1 VDIGLTDQASA
12 HRISAG
18 RSLFRGHMRRFAQW
32 SRRHP
37 RIAWVTAAAVV
48 CLVLFWCYLRQAQ
61 TYQLNTDPAGQ
72 ALQAWD
78 MLHGNLLLRGWWLG
92 DVSFYTVE
100 LPLNMIIEM
109 IVGLRPVEISILAAL
124 VYTAVVLLT
133 ALLAKGRARG
143 REGVVR
149 ALLGG
154 GILLAPSLVL
164 GTRVLM
170 QGPDHLGTAVPILL
184 MLLVLDRARERWW
197 VPVVVGVLLT
207 LAQVSDVLATF
218 AGAVAVAVAC
228 GVRVVRGRPQ
238 KSGGYDLCLGLAA
251 VASIGLARLV
261 LWGIN
266 AAGGFYMRPPKN
278 GLGLAPISALPAH
291 LGDTGY
297 NLLILFGADFFGQ
310 QTVVGVIL
318 AVLHLTGV
326 ALALWG
332 LWIGLSGFFGCAAD
346 RVTQVL
352 VAGTVIILAAGIF
365 GNYMSKI
372 VGAHEI
378 VTVLPFCAVLAG
390 RLLGDRL
397 VKARLVPLLAVG
409 LACYLGALAYNDT
422 QPVQAPLHADLADW
436 LEAHHLTTGLAPY
449 WESNITSLDSGGRV
463 RLAPLKPGGASAN
476 PYESDSAWYDPAVSR
491 ANFVVTVSAPPSDA
505 SLVTPAQVQAQFGPP
520 ARTYHFR
527 EYTVMVYDYNLLT
540 RLQVPSLGGFLGG
553 SRLLTSSGARGSAD
567 APSESSPQDTA
578 VSVHEPAAHG
588 GRTKR

>member
-1 VDIGLTDQASA
+1 MDIGLTDHASA
-12 HRISAG
+12 HRVSAG
-18 RSLFRGHMRRFAQW
+18 RSLFREHMRRFTQW

-37 RIAWVTAAAVV
+37 RLAWVTAAAVV

-61 TYQLNTDPAGQ
+61 TYQLNVDPAGQ

-124 VYTAVVLLT
+124 IYTAVVLLT
-133 ALLAKGRARG
+133 ALLAKGSARG

-184 MLLVLDRARERWW
+184 ALLVLDRAPERWW

-218 AGAVAVAVAC
+218 AGAAAVAVAC
-228 GVRVVRGRPQ
+228 GVRVGLEVVRRQRPL
-238 KSGGYDLCLGLAA
+238 KSAGYDLWIGLAA
-251 VASIGLARLV
+251 VISIGLAHLV

-278 GLGLAPISALPAH
+278 GLGLAPISALPTHAWE
-291 LGDTGY
+291 TGY

-310 QTVVGVIL
+310 HTAVGVVL
-318 AVLHLTGV
+318 ALLHLTGV
-326 ALALWG
+326 ALALCG
-332 LWIGLSGFFGCAAD
+332 LLIGLAGFFGRAAD
-346 RVTQVL
+346 RVIQVL
-352 VAGTVIILAAGIF
+352 VAGTVIILAAGTF

-390 RLLGDRL
+390 RFLGGAL

-422 QPVQAPLHADLADW
+422 QPVQAPLHVDLADW
-436 LEAHHLTTGLAPY
+436 LVAHHLTTGLAPY

-491 ANFVVTVSAPPSDA
+491 ANFVVTVSSPPSDA
-505 SLVTPAQVQAQFGPP
+505 SLVTPGQVQARFGPP
-520 ARTYHFR
+520 ARTYHFK

-540 RLQVPSLGGFLGG
+540 RLQVPSLGGF
-553 SRLLTSSGARGSAD
+553 
-567 APSESSPQDTA
+567 
-578 VSVHEPAAHG
+578 
-588 GRTKR
+588 

>member
-1 VDIGLTDQASA
+1 MDIGLTDQASA
-12 HRISAG
+12 RRVSAG
-18 RSLFRGHMRRFAQW
+18 RSLFREHMLRFTRW

-37 RIAWVTAAAVV
+37 RLAWVTAAAVV

-124 VYTAVVLLT
+124 IYTAVVLLT
-133 ALLAKGRARG
+133 ALLAKGSARG

-218 AGAVAVAVAC
+218 AGAAAVALAC
-228 GVRVVRGRPQ
+228 GVRVFLDVVRCQRPL
-238 KSGGYDLCLGLAA
+238 KSAGYDLSLGLAA
-251 VASIGLARLV
+251 VISIGLAHLI

-291 LGDTGY
+291 AGETVY

-318 AVLHLTGV
+318 ALLHLTGV

-332 LWIGLSGFFGCAAD
+332 LLIGLSGFFGRAAD

-390 RLLGDRL
+390 RLLGGGL
-397 VKARLVPLLAVG
+397 VKARLVPVLAVG

-449 WESNITSLDSGGRV
+449 WESNITSLNSGGRV

-476 PYESDSAWYDPAVSR
+476 PYESHSAWYNPAVSR

-505 SLVTPAQVQAQFGPP
+505 SLVTPAQVHAQFGPP
-520 ARTYHFR
+520 ARTYHFK

-540 RLQVPSLGGFLGG
+540 RLQVPSLGGF
-553 SRLLTSSGARGSAD
+553 
-567 APSESSPQDTA
+567 
-578 VSVHEPAAHG
+578 
-588 GRTKR
+588 

>member
-1 VDIGLTDQASA
+1 MDIGLTDQASA

-18 RSLFRGHMRRFAQW
+18 RSLFREHMRRFTQW

-37 RIAWVTAAAVV
+37 RLAWVTAAAVV

-61 TYQLNTDPAGQ
+61 TYQLNVDPAGQ

-124 VYTAVVLLT
+124 IYTAVVLLT
-133 ALLAKGRARG
+133 ALLAKGSARG

-184 MLLVLDRARERWW
+184 ALLVLDRAPERWW

-218 AGAVAVAVAC
+218 AGAAAVAVAC
-228 GVRVVRGRPQ
+228 GVRVGLEIVRHQRPL
-238 KSGGYDLCLGLAA
+238 KSAGYDLCLGLAA
-251 VASIGLARLV
+251 VISIGLAHLV

-266 AAGGFYMRPPKN
+266 AAGGFYMRPPKY

-291 LGDTGY
+291 AGDTVY

-310 QTVVGVIL
+310 HTVVGVVL
-318 AVLHLTGV
+318 ALLHLTGV
-326 ALALWG
+326 ALALCG
-332 LWIGLSGFFGCAAD
+332 LLIGLAGFFGRAAD

-352 VAGTVIILAAGIF
+352 VAGTVIILAAGI
-365 GNYMSKI
+365 
-372 VGAHEI
+372 VRQLHVRDRRRPRDRHRA
-378 VTVLPFCAVLAG
+378 AVLRGARRPAPRRRSGQGEAG
-390 RLLGDRL
+390 ATARRWARLLPRS
-397 VKARLVPLLAVG
+397 ARLQRHPAG
-409 LACYLGALAYNDT
+409 
-422 QPVQAPLHADLADW
+422 
-436 LEAHHLTTGLAPY
+436 
-449 WESNITSLDSGGRV
+449 
-463 RLAPLKPGGASAN
+463 PGS
-476 PYESDSAWYDPAVSR
+476 V
-491 ANFVVTVSAPPSDA
+491 
-505 SLVTPAQVQAQFGPP
+505 
-520 ARTYHFR
+520 
-527 EYTVMVYDYNLLT
+527 
-540 RLQVPSLGGFLGG
+540 
-553 SRLLTSSGARGSAD
+553 ARGSGGLAG
-567 APSESSPQDTA
+567 SSPSDDRPGTVLGIEHHLA
-578 VSVHEPAAHG
+578 
-588 GRTKR
+588 R

>member
-1 VDIGLTDQASA
+1 V
-12 HRISAG
+12 
-18 RSLFRGHMRRFAQW
+18 
-32 SRRHP
+32 
-37 RIAWVTAAAVV
+37 AAAAAV

-61 TYQLNTDPAGQ
+61 TYQVNTDPAGQ

-100 LPLNMIIEM
+100 LPLNMIIEA
-109 IVGLRPVEISILAAL
+109 IIGLRPFEIPILAAL
-124 VYTAVVLLT
+124 IYTAVVLLT
-133 ALLAKGRARG
+133 ALLAKGSARG

-164 GTRVLM
+164 GTRVLL

-184 MLLVLDRARERWW
+184 ALLVLDRARERWW

-218 AGAVAVAVAC
+218 AGAAAVAVAC
-228 GVRVVRGRPQ
+228 GVRVFLDMVRHQRSL
-238 KSGGYDLCLGLAA
+238 KSAGFDLSLGLAA
-251 VASIGLARLV
+251 VVSIGLAHLV

-266 AAGGFYMRPPKN
+266 AVGGFYMRPPKN
-278 GLGLAPISALPAH
+278 GLGLAPLSTLPTHAWE
-291 LGDTGY
+291 TGY

-310 QTVVGVIL
+310 HTVIGVVL
-318 AVLHLTGV
+318 ALLHLTGV

-332 LWIGLSGFFGCAAD
+332 LLIGLSGFFGRGAD
-346 RVTQVL
+346 RVVQVL
-352 VAGTVIILAAGIF
+352 VASTVIILAAGIF
-365 GNYMSKI
+365 GNYMSEV

-390 RLLGDRL
+390 RLLGGGL

-422 QPVQAPLHADLADW
+422 QPVQAPLHMDLADW

-476 PYESDSAWYDPAVSR
+476 PYESDSAWFDPAVSR

-505 SLVTPAQVQAQFGPP
+505 ALVTPGDVRAQFGPP
-520 ARTYHFR
+520 ARTYHFE

-540 RLQVPSLGGFLGG
+540 RLQVPSLGGF
-553 SRLLTSSGARGSAD
+553 
-567 APSESSPQDTA
+567 
-578 VSVHEPAAHG
+578 
-588 GRTKR
+588 

>member
-1 VDIGLTDQASA
+1 MDIGLTDQASA
-12 HRISAG
+12 GHVSAG

-37 RIAWVTAAAVV
+37 RLTWVMAAAVV

-61 TYQLNTDPAGQ
+61 TYQLNADPAGQ

-109 IVGLRPVEISILAAL
+109 FTGLRPVEISILAAL
-124 VYTAVVLLT
+124 IYTAVVLLT
-133 ALLAKGRARG
+133 ALLAKGSARG

-149 ALLGG
+149 AVLGG

-170 QGPDHLGTAVPILL
+170 QGPDHLGTAVPILV
-184 MLLVLDRARERWW
+184 MLLVLDRAPERWW

-218 AGAVAVAVAC
+218 AGAAAVAVAC
-228 GVRVVRGRPQ
+228 GVRVCLEIVRRQRPL
-238 KSGGYDLCLGLAA
+238 KFPGYDLSLVVAA
-251 VASIGLARLV
+251 VISIGLAHLV
-261 LWGIN
+261 LWGIH

-278 GLGLAPISALPAH
+278 GLGLAPISALPTHAWEM
-291 LGDTGY
+291 GY
-297 NLLILFGADFFGQ
+297 NLLILFGADVFGQ
-310 QTVVGVIL
+310 QTAVGVVVAL
-318 AVLHLTGV
+318 LHLTGV
-326 ALALWG
+326 ALALVG
-332 LWIGLSGFFGCAAD
+332 LLVGLFGFFGRAAD
-346 RVTQVL
+346 RVIQVL
-352 VAGTVIILAAGIF
+352 VAGTVIILAAGTF

-390 RLLGDRL
+390 RLLGGRL
-397 VKARLVPLLAVG
+397 VKARLVPTLAVG

-422 QPVQAPLHADLADW
+422 QPIQAPLHVDLADW

-476 PYESDSAWYDPAVSR
+476 PYESSSAWYDPAMSR

-505 SLVTPAQVQAQFGPP
+505 ALVTPGEVLAHFGPP
-520 ARTYHFR
+520 ARTYHFK

-540 RLQVPSLGGFLGG
+540 RLRVPSLGGF
-553 SRLLTSSGARGSAD
+553 
-567 APSESSPQDTA
+567 
-578 VSVHEPAAHG
+578 
-588 GRTKR
+588 

>member
-18 RSLFRGHMRRFAQW
+18 RSLFREHMRRFAQW

-37 RIAWVTAAAVV
+37 RLAWVTAAAVV

-332 LWIGLSGFFGCAAD
+332 LWIGLSGFFGRAAD

-540 RLQVPSLGGFLGG
+540 RLQVPSLGGF
-553 SRLLTSSGARGSAD
+553 
-567 APSESSPQDTA
+567 
-578 VSVHEPAAHG
+578 
-588 GRTKR
+588 

>member
-12 HRISAG
+12 RRVSAG
-18 RSLFRGHMRRFAQW
+18 RSLFREHMRRFTQW
-32 SRRHP
+32 SGRHP
-37 RIAWVTAAAVV
+37 RLAWVTAAAVV

-61 TYQLNTDPAGQ
+61 TYQLNADPAGQ

-78 MLHGNLLLRGWWLG
+78 MLHGNLLLSGWWLG

-109 IVGLRPVEISILAAL
+109 IVGLRPVEISVLAAL
-124 VYTAVVLLT
+124 IYTAVVLLT
-133 ALLAKGRARG
+133 ALLAKGSARG

-170 QGPDHLGTAVPILL
+170 QGPDHLGTAVPILV
-184 MLLVLDRARERWW
+184 MLLVLDRAPERWW

-218 AGAVAVAVAC
+218 AGAAAVAVAC
-228 GVRVVRGRPQ
+228 GVRVFLDSVRRQRPL
-238 KSGGYDLCLGLAA
+238 KSAGYDLSLGLAA
-251 VASIGLARLV
+251 VVSIGLAQLV

-278 GLGLAPISALPAH
+278 GLGLAPLSALPAH
-291 LGDTGY
+291 AGDLGY

-310 QTVVGVIL
+310 NTVVGVVL
-318 AVLHLTGV
+318 ALLHLTGV

-332 LWIGLSGFFGCAAD
+332 LLIGLSGFFGRAAD

-352 VAGTVIILAAGIF
+352 VASTVIILAAGTF
-365 GNYMSKI
+365 SNYMSKI

-390 RLLGDRL
+390 RLLGGGL
-397 VKARLVPLLAVG
+397 VKARLTPLLAVG

-422 QPVQAPLHADLADW
+422 QPIRAPLHVDLANW

-476 PYESDSAWYDPAVSR
+476 PYESDSAWYNPAVSR

-505 SLVTPAQVQAQFGPP
+505 ALVTPDEVRAQFGPP
-520 ARTYHFR
+520 ARTYHFE

-540 RLQVPSLGGFLGG
+540 RLQVPSVGGF
-553 SRLLTSSGARGSAD
+553 
-567 APSESSPQDTA
+567 
-578 VSVHEPAAHG
+578 
-588 GRTKR
+588 

>member
-1 VDIGLTDQASA
+1 MDIGLTDHASA

-18 RSLFRGHMRRFAQW
+18 RSLFREHMRRFTQW

-37 RIAWVTAAAVV
+37 RLAWVTAAAVV

-61 TYQLNTDPAGQ
+61 TYQLNADPAGQ

-124 VYTAVVLLT
+124 IYTAVVLLT
-133 ALLAKGRARG
+133 ALLAKGSARG

-184 MLLVLDRARERWW
+184 MLLVLDRAPERWW

-207 LAQVSDVLATF
+207 LAQVSDLLATF
-218 AGAVAVAVAC
+218 AGAAAVAVAC
-228 GVRVVRGRPQ
+228 GVRVCLEIVRRQRPL
-238 KSGGYDLCLGLAA
+238 KFPGYDLSLVVAA
-251 VASIGLARLV
+251 VISIGLAHLV
-261 LWGIN
+261 LWGIH

-278 GLGLAPISALPAH
+278 GMGLAPISALPTHAWEV
-291 LGDTGY
+291 GY

-310 QTVVGVIL
+310 HTAVGVVL
-318 AVLHLTGV
+318 ALLHLTGV
-326 ALALWG
+326 ALALLG
-332 LWIGLSGFFGCAAD
+332 LLIGLFGFFGRAAD
-346 RVTQVL
+346 RVIQVL
-352 VAGTVIILAAGIF
+352 VAGTVIILAAGTF

-390 RLLGDRL
+390 RLLGGRL
-397 VKARLVPLLAVG
+397 VKARLVPTLAVG

-422 QPVQAPLHADLADW
+422 QPIQAPLHVDLADW

-476 PYESDSAWYDPAVSR
+476 PYESDSAWYNPAVSR

-505 SLVTPAQVQAQFGPP
+505 SLVTPGEVLAQFGPP
-520 ARTYHFR
+520 ARTYHFE

-540 RLQVPSLGGFLGG
+540 RLQVPSLGGF
-553 SRLLTSSGARGSAD
+553 
-567 APSESSPQDTA
+567 
-578 VSVHEPAAHG
+578 
-588 GRTKR
+588 

>member
-1 VDIGLTDQASA
+1 MAMAAIG
-12 HRISAG
+12 
-18 RSLFRGHMRRFAQW
+18 
-32 SRRHP
+32 
-37 RIAWVTAAAVV
+37 
-48 CLVLFWCYLRQAQ
+48 LVLFWCYLRQAQ
-61 TYQLNTDPAGQ
+61 TYQLNADPAGQ

-100 LPLNMIIEM
+100 LPLNMIIEA
-109 IVGLRPVEISILAAL
+109 IIGLRPFEIPILAAL
-124 VYTAVVLLT
+124 IYTAVVLLT
-133 ALLAKGRARG
+133 ALLAKGSARG

-184 MLLVLDRARERWW
+184 ALLVLDRAPERWW

-218 AGAVAVAVAC
+218 AGAAAVAVAC
-228 GVRVVRGRPQ
+228 GVRVFLDIVRRQ
-238 KSGGYDLCLGLAA
+238 RSLKSAGYDLSLGLAA
-251 VASIGLARLV
+251 VVSIGLAHLV

-266 AAGGFYMRPPKN
+266 AAGGFYMRPPKY

-291 LGDTGY
+291 AWDTVY

-310 QTVVGVIL
+310 QTVVGVVL
-318 AVLHLTGV
+318 ALLHLTGV
-326 ALALWG
+326 VLALWG
-332 LWIGLSGFFGCAAD
+332 LLIGLFGFFGRAAD

-352 VAGTVIILAAGIF
+352 VAGTVIIFAAGTF

-390 RLLGDRL
+390 RLLGGAL

-422 QPVQAPLHADLADW
+422 QPVRAPLHTDLADW

-476 PYESDSAWYDPAVSR
+476 PYESDSAWYNPAVSR
-491 ANFVVTVSAPPSDA
+491 ANFVVTVSSPPSDA
-505 SLVTPAQVQAQFGPP
+505 SLVTPGQVQAQFGPP
-520 ARTYHFR
+520 ARTYHFK

-540 RLQVPSLGGFLGG
+540 RLQVPSLGGF
-553 SRLLTSSGARGSAD
+553 
-567 APSESSPQDTA
+567 
-578 VSVHEPAAHG
+578 
-588 GRTKR
+588 

>member
-1 VDIGLTDQASA
+1 MDIGLTDQASA
-12 HRISAG
+12 RRISAG
-18 RSLFRGHMRRFAQW
+18 RSPFRDRMLRFTRW

-37 RIAWVTAAAVV
+37 RLTWVTAAAVIS
-48 CLVLFWCYLRQAQ
+48 LVLFWCYLRQAQ
-61 TYQLNTDPAGQ
+61 TYQLNADPAGQ

-78 MLHGNLLLRGWWLG
+78 MLHGNLLLHGWWLG

-109 IVGLRPVEISILAAL
+109 IVGLKPVEISILAAL
-124 VYTAVVLLT
+124 IYTAVVLLT
-133 ALLAKGRARG
+133 ALLAKGSARG

-164 GTRVLM
+164 VTRVLM

-184 MLLVLDRARERWW
+184 MLLVLDRAPERWW

-207 LAQVSDVLATF
+207 LAQVSDLLATF
-218 AGAVAVAVAC
+218 AGAAAVAVGC
-228 GVRVVRGRPQ
+228 GVRVGLAIARRQRPL
-238 KSGGYDLCLGLAA
+238 KSQGYDLSLVVAA
-251 VASIGLARLV
+251 VISIGLAQLV
-261 LWGIN
+261 LSGIH
-266 AAGGFYMRPPKN
+266 AAGGFYMPPPKN
-278 GLGLAPISALPAH
+278 GMGFAPLSALPAH
-291 LGDTGY
+291 AWDTVY

-310 QTVVGVIL
+310 HTVVDVVL

-332 LWIGLSGFFGCAAD
+332 LVIGLSGFFGRAAD

-352 VAGTVIILAAGIF
+352 VAGTVIILAAGAF

-378 VTVLPFCAVLAG
+378 VTVLPFCAILAG
-390 RLLGDRL
+390 RLLGGSL

-409 LACYLGALAYNDT
+409 LACYLGALAYNAT
-422 QPVQAPLHADLADW
+422 QPAQAPLHVDLANW

-463 RLAPLKPGGASAN
+463 RLAPLTPGGASAN
-476 PYESDSAWYDPAVSR
+476 PYESNAAWYDPAVSR

-505 SLVTPAQVQAQFGPP
+505 ALVTPDEVQAQFGPP
-520 ARTYHFR
+520 ARTYHFD

-540 RLQVPSLGGFLGG
+540 RLQVPSLGGF
-553 SRLLTSSGARGSAD
+553 
-567 APSESSPQDTA
+567 
-578 VSVHEPAAHG
+578 
-588 GRTKR
+588 

>member
-12 HRISAG
+12 RRVSAG
-18 RSLFRGHMRRFAQW
+18 RSLFREHMLRFTRW

-37 RIAWVTAAAVV
+37 RLAWVTAAAVV

-124 VYTAVVLLT
+124 IYTAVVLLT
-133 ALLAKGRARG
+133 ALLAKGSARG

-184 MLLVLDRARERWW
+184 MLLVLDRAPKRWW

-218 AGAVAVAVAC
+218 AGAAAVALAC
-228 GVRVVRGRPQ
+228 GVRVFLDVVRCQRPL
-238 KSGGYDLCLGLAA
+238 KSARYDLSLGLAA
-251 VASIGLARLV
+251 VISIGLAHLI

-291 LGDTGY
+291 AGETVY

-318 AVLHLTGV
+318 ALLHLTGV

-332 LWIGLSGFFGCAAD
+332 LLIGLSGFFGRAAD

-390 RLLGDRL
+390 RLLGGGL
-397 VKARLVPLLAVG
+397 VKARLVPVLAVG

-422 QPVQAPLHADLADW
+422 QPVQAPLHADFADW

-449 WESNITSLDSGGRV
+449 WESNITSLNSGGRV

-476 PYESDSAWYDPAVSR
+476 PYESHSAWYNPAVSR

-505 SLVTPAQVQAQFGPP
+505 SLVTPAQVHAQFGPP
-520 ARTYHFR
+520 ARTYHFK

-540 RLQVPSLGGFLGG
+540 RLQVPSLGGF
-553 SRLLTSSGARGSAD
+553 
-567 APSESSPQDTA
+567 
-578 VSVHEPAAHG
+578 
-588 GRTKR
+588 

>member
-1 VDIGLTDQASA
+1 MDIGLTDQASA
-12 HRISAG
+12 RRISAG
-18 RSLFRGHMRRFAQW
+18 RSPFRDRMLRFTRW

-37 RIAWVTAAAVV
+37 RLAWVTAAAVIS
-48 CLVLFWCYLRQAQ
+48 LVLFWCYLRQAQ
-61 TYQLNTDPAGQ
+61 TYQLNADPAGQ

-78 MLHGNLLLRGWWLG
+78 MLHGNLLLHGWWLG

-109 IVGLRPVEISILAAL
+109 IVGLKPVEISILAAL
-124 VYTAVVLLT
+124 IYTAVVLLT
-133 ALLAKGRARG
+133 ALLAKGSARG

-170 QGPDHLGTAVPILL
+170 QGPDHLGTAVPILV
-184 MLLVLDRARERWW
+184 MLLVLDRAPERWW

-207 LAQVSDVLATF
+207 LAQVSDLLATF
-218 AGAVAVAVAC
+218 AGAAAVAVAC

-251 VASIGLARLV
+251 VVSIGLARLV

-278 GLGLAPISALPAH
+278 GLGLAPISALPGH

-310 QTVVGVIL
+310 HTVVDVIL
-318 AVLHLTGV
+318 ALLHLTGV

-332 LWIGLSGFFGCAAD
+332 LLIGLSGFFGRAAD

-352 VAGTVIILAAGIF
+352 VAGTVIILAAGAF

-378 VTVLPFCAVLAG
+378 VTVLPFCAILAG
-390 RLLGDRL
+390 RLLGGAL

-409 LACYLGALAYNDT
+409 LACYLGALAYNAT
-422 QPVQAPLHADLADW
+422 QPAQAPLHVDLANW

-463 RLAPLKPGGASAN
+463 RLAPLTPGGASAN
-476 PYESDSAWYDPAVSR
+476 PYESNAAWYNPAVSR

-505 SLVTPAQVQAQFGPP
+505 ALVTPDEVQAQFGPP
-520 ARTYHFR
+520 ARTYHFD

-540 RLQVPSLGGFLGG
+540 RLPVPSLGGF
-553 SRLLTSSGARGSAD
+553 
-567 APSESSPQDTA
+567 
-578 VSVHEPAAHG
+578 
-588 GRTKR
+588 

>member
-1 VDIGLTDQASA
+1 
-12 HRISAG
+12 
-18 RSLFRGHMRRFAQW
+18 MRRFARW

-37 RIAWVTAAAVV
+37 RLAWVAAAAAV

-61 TYQLNTDPAGQ
+61 TYQVNTDPAGQ

-100 LPLNMIIEM
+100 LPLNMIIEA
-109 IVGLRPVEISILAAL
+109 IIGLRPFEIPILAAL
-124 VYTAVVLLT
+124 IYTAVVLLT
-133 ALLAKGRARG
+133 ALLAKGSARG
-143 REGVVR
+143 REGVFR

-164 GTRVLM
+164 GTRVLL
-170 QGPDHLGTAVPILL
+170 QWPDHLGTAVPILL
-184 MLLVLDRARERWW
+184 ALLVLDRARERWW

-218 AGAVAVAVAC
+218 AGAAAVAC
-228 GVRVVRGRPQ
+228 GVRVFLDMVRHQRSL
-238 KSGGYDLCLGLAA
+238 KSAGFDLSLGLAA
-251 VASIGLARLV
+251 VVSIGLAHLV

-266 AAGGFYMRPPKN
+266 AVGGFYMRPPKN
-278 GLGLAPISALPAH
+278 GLGLAPLPTLPTHAWE
-291 LGDTGY
+291 TGY

-310 QTVVGVIL
+310 HTVIGVVL
-318 AVLHLTGV
+318 ALLHLTGV

-332 LWIGLSGFFGCAAD
+332 LLIGLSGFFGRGAD
-346 RVTQVL
+346 RVVQVL
-352 VAGTVIILAAGIF
+352 VASTVIILAAGIF
-365 GNYMSKI
+365 GNYMSEV

-390 RLLGDRL
+390 RLLGGGL

-422 QPVQAPLHADLADW
+422 QPVQAPLHMDLADW

-476 PYESDSAWYDPAVSR
+476 PYESDSAWFDPAVSR

-505 SLVTPAQVQAQFGPP
+505 ALVTPGDVRAQFGPP
-520 ARTYHFR
+520 ARTYHFE

-540 RLQVPSLGGFLGG
+540 RLQVPSLGGF
-553 SRLLTSSGARGSAD
+553 
-567 APSESSPQDTA
+567 
-578 VSVHEPAAHG
+578 
-588 GRTKR
+588 

>member
-1 VDIGLTDQASA
+1 MAMAAIG
-12 HRISAG
+12 
-18 RSLFRGHMRRFAQW
+18 
-32 SRRHP
+32 
-37 RIAWVTAAAVV
+37 
-48 CLVLFWCYLRQAQ
+48 LVLFWCYLRQAQ
-61 TYQLNTDPAGQ
+61 TYQLNADPAGQ

-100 LPLNMIIEM
+100 LPLNMIIEA
-109 IVGLRPVEISILAAL
+109 IIGLRPVEIPILAAL
-124 VYTAVVLLT
+124 IYTAVVLLT
-133 ALLAKGRARG
+133 SLLAKGSARG

-184 MLLVLDRARERWW
+184 MLLVLDRAPERWW

-218 AGAVAVAVAC
+218 AGAAAVAVAC
-228 GVRVVRGRPQ
+228 GVRVFLDIVRRQGSL
-238 KSGGYDLCLGLAA
+238 KSAGYDLSLGLAA
-251 VASIGLARLV
+251 VVSIGLAHLV

-278 GLGLAPISALPAH
+278 GLGLAPLSALPTHA
-291 LGDTGY
+291 GDLVY

-310 QTVVGVIL
+310 HTVVGVVL
-318 AVLHLTGV
+318 ALLHLTGV

-332 LWIGLSGFFGCAAD
+332 LLIGLSGFFGRAAD
-346 RVTQVL
+346 RVVQVL
-352 VAGTVIILAAGIF
+352 VASTVIILAAGTF
-365 GNYMSKI
+365 GNYMSRV

-390 RLLGDRL
+390 RLLGGGL
-397 VKARLVPLLAVG
+397 VKARLTPLLAVG

-422 QPVQAPLHADLADW
+422 QPVRAPLHADLADW

-476 PYESDSAWYDPAVSR
+476 PYESDSAWYNPAVSR
-491 ANFVVTVSAPPSDA
+491 ANFVVTASTPPSDA
-505 SLVTPAQVQAQFGPP
+505 ALVTPGDVRAQFGPP
-520 ARTYHFR
+520 ARTYHFD

-540 RLQVPSLGGFLGG
+540 RLQVPSLGGF
-553 SRLLTSSGARGSAD
+553 
-567 APSESSPQDTA
+567 
-578 VSVHEPAAHG
+578 
-588 GRTKR
+588 

>member
-1 VDIGLTDQASA
+1 MDSGLTDQATA
-12 HRISAG
+12 RPAGAG
-18 RSLFRGHMRRFAQW
+18 RSPFREHMRRFARW

-37 RIAWVTAAAVV
+37 RIAWVTATAAIG
-48 CLVLFWCYLRQAQ
+48 LVLFWCYLRQAQ
-61 TYQLNTDPAGQ
+61 TYQLNADPAGQ

-109 IVGLRPVEISILAAL
+109 FTGLRPVEISILAAL
-124 VYTAVVLLT
+124 IYTAVVLLT
-133 ALLAKGRARG
+133 ALLAKGSARG

-149 ALLGG
+149 AVLGG

-184 MLLVLDRARERWW
+184 MLLVLDRAPERWW

-207 LAQVSDVLATF
+207 LAQVSDLLATF
-218 AGAVAVAVAC
+218 AGAAAVAVAC
-228 GVRVVRGRPQ
+228 GVRVCLEIVRRQRPL
-238 KSGGYDLCLGLAA
+238 KFPGYDLSLVVAA
-251 VASIGLARLV
+251 VISIGLAHLV
-261 LWGIN
+261 LWGIH
-266 AAGGFYMRPPKN
+266 AAGGFYLRPPKN
-278 GLGLAPISALPAH
+278 GLGLAPISALPTHAW
-291 LGDTGY
+291 DMGY

-310 QTVVGVIL
+310 QTAVGVVL
-318 AVLHLTGV
+318 ALLHLTGV
-326 ALALWG
+326 ALALLG
-332 LWIGLSGFFGCAAD
+332 LLIGLFGFFGRAAD
-346 RVTQVL
+346 RVIQVL
-352 VAGTVIILAAGIF
+352 VAGTVIILAAGTF

-390 RLLGDRL
+390 RLLGGRL
-397 VKARLVPLLAVG
+397 VKARLVPTLAVG

-422 QPVQAPLHADLADW
+422 QPIQAPLHVDLADW

-476 PYESDSAWYDPAVSR
+476 PYESNSAWYNPAVSR

-505 SLVTPAQVQAQFGPP
+505 SLVTPGEVLAQFGPP
-520 ARTYHFR
+520 ARTYHFE

-540 RLQVPSLGGFLGG
+540 RLRVPSLGGF
-553 SRLLTSSGARGSAD
+553 
-567 APSESSPQDTA
+567 
-578 VSVHEPAAHG
+578 
-588 GRTKR
+588 

>member
-1 VDIGLTDQASA
+1 MDIGLTDQASA

-18 RSLFRGHMRRFAQW
+18 RSLFREHMRRLTQW

-37 RIAWVTAAAVV
+37 RLAWVTAAAVV

-61 TYQLNTDPAGQ
+61 TYQLNADPAGQ

-124 VYTAVVLLT
+124 IYTAVVLLT
-133 ALLAKGRARG
+133 ALLAKGSARG

-184 MLLVLDRARERWW
+184 ALLVLDRAPERWW

-218 AGAVAVAVAC
+218 AGAAAVAVAC
-228 GVRVVRGRPQ
+228 GVRVFLDIVRRQ
-238 KSGGYDLCLGLAA
+238 RSLKSAGYDLSLGLAA
-251 VASIGLARLV
+251 VVSIGLAHLV

-278 GLGLAPISALPAH
+278 GLGLAPLSALPAH
-291 LGDTGY
+291 AGDLGY

-310 QTVVGVIL
+310 DTVVSVVL
-318 AVLHLTGV
+318 ALLHLTGV

-332 LWIGLSGFFGCAAD
+332 LLIGLSGFFGRAAD

-352 VAGTVIILAAGIF
+352 VAGTVIILAAGTF

-390 RLLGDRL
+390 RLLGGAL

-422 QPVQAPLHADLADW
+422 QPVRAPLHVDLADW

-476 PYESDSAWYDPAVSR
+476 PYESDSAWYNPAVSR
-491 ANFVVTVSAPPSDA
+491 ANFVVTVSSPPSDA
-505 SLVTPAQVQAQFGPP
+505 SLVTPGQVQAQFGPP
-520 ARTYHFR
+520 ARTYHFK

-540 RLQVPSLGGFLGG
+540 RLQVPSLGGF
-553 SRLLTSSGARGSAD
+553 
-567 APSESSPQDTA
+567 
-578 VSVHEPAAHG
+578 
-588 GRTKR
+588 

>member
-1 VDIGLTDQASA
+1 
-12 HRISAG
+12 
-18 RSLFRGHMRRFAQW
+18 MRRFTQW
-32 SRRHP
+32 FRRHP
-37 RIAWVTAAAVV
+37 RLAWVTAATAV
-48 CLVLFWCYLRQAQ
+48 CLALFWCYLRQAQ

-78 MLHGNLLLRGWWLG
+78 MLHGNLLLHGWWLG
-92 DVSFYTVE
+92 DVSFYTIE

-124 VYTAVVLLT
+124 IYTAVVLLT
-133 ALLAKGRARG
+133 ALLAKGSARG

-184 MLLVLDRARERWW
+184 MLLVIDRAPERWW

-218 AGAVAVAVAC
+218 AGAAAVAVAC
-228 GVRVVRGRPQ
+228 GVRVFLETVWRQRPL
-238 KSGGYDLCLGLAA
+238 KSAGYDLSLGLAA
-251 VASIGLARLV
+251 VISIGLAQLA

-310 QTVVGVIL
+310 HTVVSVIL
-318 AVLHLTGV
+318 AVLHLAGV

-332 LWIGLSGFFGCAAD
+332 LWIGLSGFFGRAAD

-352 VAGTVIILAAGIF
+352 VAGTVIIVAAGAF

-390 RLLGDRL
+390 RLLGGRL

-505 SLVTPAQVQAQFGPP
+505 ALVTPAQVQAQFGPP

-540 RLQVPSLGGFLGG
+540 RLQVPSLGGF
-553 SRLLTSSGARGSAD
+553 
-567 APSESSPQDTA
+567 
-578 VSVHEPAAHG
+578 
-588 GRTKR
+588 

>member
-1 VDIGLTDQASA
+1 MDSGLTDQATA
-12 HRISAG
+12 RPAGAG
-18 RSLFRGHMRRFAQW
+18 RSPFREHMRRFARW

-37 RIAWVTAAAVV
+37 RIAWVMAMAAIG
-48 CLVLFWCYLRQAQ
+48 LVLFWCYLRQAQ
-61 TYQLNTDPAGQ
+61 TYQLNADPAGQ

-100 LPLNMIIEM
+100 LPLNMIIEA
-109 IVGLRPVEISILAAL
+109 IVGLRPVEIPILAAL
-124 VYTAVVLLT
+124 IYTAVVLLT
-133 ALLAKGRARG
+133 ALLAKGSARG

-184 MLLVLDRARERWW
+184 ALLVLDRAPERWW
-197 VPVVVGVLLT
+197 IPVVVGVLLT

-218 AGAVAVAVAC
+218 AGAAAVAVAC
-228 GVRVVRGRPQ
+228 GVRVFLDIVRRQ
-238 KSGGYDLCLGLAA
+238 RSLKSAGYDLSLGLAA
-251 VASIGLARLV
+251 VVSIGLARLV

-278 GLGLAPISALPAH
+278 GLGLAPLSALPAH
-291 LGDTGY
+291 AGDLGY

-310 QTVVGVIL
+310 DTVVGVVL
-318 AVLHLTGV
+318 ALLHLTGV

-332 LWIGLSGFFGCAAD
+332 LLIGLSGFFGRAAD

-352 VAGTVIILAAGIF
+352 VASTVIILAAGTF
-365 GNYMSKI
+365 SNYMSKI

-390 RLLGDRL
+390 RLLGGGL
-397 VKARLVPLLAVG
+397 VKARLTPLLAVG

-422 QPVQAPLHADLADW
+422 QPIRAPLHVDLADW

-449 WESNITSLDSGGRV
+449 WESNITSLASGGRV

-476 PYESDSAWYDPAVSR
+476 PYESDSAWYNPAVSR
-491 ANFVVTVSAPPSDA
+491 ANFVVMVSAPPSDA
-505 SLVTPAQVQAQFGPP
+505 ALVTPDDVRAQFGPP
-520 ARTYHFR
+520 ARTYHFE

-540 RLQVPSLGGFLGG
+540 RLQVPSLGGF
-553 SRLLTSSGARGSAD
+553 
-567 APSESSPQDTA
+567 
-578 VSVHEPAAHG
+578 
-588 GRTKR
+588 

>member
-1 VDIGLTDQASA
+1 
-12 HRISAG
+12 
-18 RSLFRGHMRRFAQW
+18 MRRFARW

-37 RIAWVTAAAVV
+37 RITWVTATAAIG
-48 CLVLFWCYLRQAQ
+48 LVLFWCFLRQAQ

-100 LPLNMIIEM
+100 LPLNMIIEA

-124 VYTAVVLLT
+124 IYTAVVLLT
-133 ALLAKGRARG
+133 ALLAKGSARG

-170 QGPDHLGTAVPILL
+170 QGPDRLGTAVPILL
-184 MLLVLDRARERWW
+184 MLLVLDRAPERWW

-207 LAQVSDVLATF
+207 LTQVSDVLATY
-218 AGAVAVAVAC
+218 AAAAAVAVAC
-228 GVRVVRGRPQ
+228 GVRVCSKIVGRQRPL
-238 KSGGYDLCLGLAA
+238 KLPWYDLSLVVVA
-251 VASIGLARLV
+251 VISIGLAHLV
-261 LWGIN
+261 LSGIH
-266 AAGGFYMRPPKN
+266 AAGGFYMPPPKN
-278 GLGLAPISALPAH
+278 GTGFAPLSALPTH
-291 LGDTGY
+291 LWDMGC

-310 QTVVGVIL
+310 QTTVGVVL
-318 AVLHLTGV
+318 ALLHLAGV

-332 LWIGLSGFFGCAAD
+332 LLLGLAGFFGRTAD
-346 RVTQVL
+346 RVNQVL
-352 VAGTVIILAAGIF
+352 VAGTVIILVAGMF
-365 GNYMSKI
+365 GNYMSEV

-390 RLLGDRL
+390 RLLAGRL
-397 VKARLVPLLAVG
+397 AKARLTPPLLAVG

-422 QPVQAPLHADLADW
+422 QPIQAPLHVDLADW

-463 RLAPLKPGGASAN
+463 RLAPLKPGGAFAN
-476 PYESDSAWYDPAVSR
+476 PYESDSAWYNPAVSR
-491 ANFVVTVSAPPSDA
+491 ANFVVTVSSPPLDA
-505 SLVTPAQVQAQFGPP
+505 ALVTPDEVHAQFGPP

-540 RLQVPSLGGFLGG
+540 RLHVPSLGGFLAGQG
-553 SRLLTSSGARGSAD
+553 
-567 APSESSPQDTA
+567 
-578 VSVHEPAAHG
+578 V
-588 GRTKR
+588 

>member
-12 HRISAG
+12 RRDSAG
-18 RSLFRGHMRRFAQW
+18 RSLLREHMLRFTRW

-37 RIAWVTAAAVV
+37 RLAWVTAAAVV
-48 CLVLFWCYLRQAQ
+48 SLVLFWCYLRQAQ

-92 DVSFYTVE
+92 DVSFYTIE
-100 LPLNMIIEM
+100 LPLNMIIEA
-109 IVGLRPVEISILAAL
+109 IIGLRPLEIPILAAL
-124 VYTAVVLLT
+124 IYTAVVLLT
-133 ALLAKGRARG
+133 ALLAKGSARG

-184 MLLVLDRARERWW
+184 MLLVLDRAPERWW

-207 LAQVSDVLATF
+207 LAQVSDVLATY
-218 AGAVAVAVAC
+218 AAAAAVAAAC
-228 GVRVVRGRPQ
+228 GVRLCSAIVRGPRPL
-238 KSGGYDLCLGLAA
+238 KLPGYDVSLVVAAILSVGLAHL
-251 VASIGLARLV
+251 I
-261 LWGIN
+261 LWGIH
-266 AAGGFYMRPPKN
+266 AAGGFYMPPPKN
-278 GLGLAPISALPAH
+278 GIGFAPLSALPTHASE
-291 LGDTGY
+291 TGY

-310 QTVVGVIL
+310 QTTVGVVL
-318 AVLHLTGV
+318 AVLHLAGV
-326 ALALWG
+326 ALALCG
-332 LWIGLSGFFGCAAD
+332 LLIGLSGFFRRTAD

-352 VAGTVIILAAGIF
+352 VASTVIILAAGMF
-365 GNYMSKI
+365 GNYMSEV

-390 RLLGDRL
+390 RLLGDGL

-422 QPVQAPLHADLADW
+422 QPVQAPLHVDLADW
-436 LEAHHLTTGLAPY
+436 LVAHHLTTGLAPY

-491 ANFVVTVSAPPSDA
+491 ANFAVTVSAPPSDA
-505 SLVTPAQVQAQFGPP
+505 SLVTPAQVHAQFGPP
-520 ARTYHFR
+520 ARTYHFK

-540 RLQVPSLGGFLGG
+540 RLQVPSLGGF
-553 SRLLTSSGARGSAD
+553 
-567 APSESSPQDTA
+567 
-578 VSVHEPAAHG
+578 
-588 GRTKR
+588 

>member
-1 VDIGLTDQASA
+1 MDIGLTDQASA
-12 HRISAG
+12 RRDSAG
-18 RSLFRGHMRRFAQW
+18 RSLFREHMPRFTRW

-37 RIAWVTAAAVV
+37 RLAWVTAAAVV
-48 CLVLFWCYLRQAQ
+48 SPVLFWCYLRQAQ

-78 MLHGNLLLRGWWLG
+78 MLHGNLLLHGWWLG

-109 IVGLRPVEISILAAL
+109 IVGLKPVEISILAAL
-124 VYTAVVLLT
+124 IYTAVVLLS
-133 ALLAKGRARG
+133 ALLARGSARG

-149 ALLGG
+149 AVLAG

-184 MLLVLDRARERWW
+184 MLLVLDRAPERWW

-218 AGAVAVAVAC
+218 AGAAAVAVAC

-238 KSGGYDLCLGLAA
+238 KSAGYDLCLGLAA
-251 VASIGLARLV
+251 VVSIGLARLV

-297 NLLILFGADFFGQ
+297 NLLILFGADFFGRH
-310 QTVVGVIL
+310 TVVDVVL

-332 LWIGLSGFFGCAAD
+332 LLIGLSGFFGRAAD

-352 VAGTVIILAAGIF
+352 VAGTVIILAAGAF

-378 VTVLPFCAVLAG
+378 VTVLPFCAALAG
-390 RLLGDRL
+390 RLLGGGL
-397 VKARLVPLLAVG
+397 VKARLVPLLAVW

-422 QPVQAPLHADLADW
+422 QPVRAPAHVALADW
-436 LEAHHLTTGLAPY
+436 LQAHHLTAGLALY
-449 WESNITSLDSGGRV
+449 WESNITSLDSRGRV
-463 RLAPLKPGGASAN
+463 RLAPLTRGAASAN

-491 ANFVVTVSAPPSDA
+491 ANFVVTVSSPASDA
-505 SLVTPAQVQAQFGPP
+505 ALLTPAEVQAQFGPP
-520 ARTYHFR
+520 PRTYHFQ

-540 RLQVPSLGGFLGG
+540 RLHVPSLGGF
-553 SRLLTSSGARGSAD
+553 SA
-567 APSESSPQDTA
+567 
-578 VSVHEPAAHG
+578 
-588 GRTKR
+588 GR